1 MQQMMTLTI
10 SRKHK
15 LVLLAAL
22 LIAAG
27 STFYMLVINPAPP
40 PNKGLHY
47 ACFKTAHGWGYDI
60 LVNDRIVI
68 HQPMIPG
75 VRGYDGFKTEKEAGA
90 DAQNVIESI
99 KSGTHPF
106 FGQKPLQRPGV
117 LRAQPK

>member
-1 MQQMMTLTI
+1 MTLTI
-10 SRKHK
+10 SKKHK

-40 PNKGLHY
+40 SPKGLHY
-47 ACFKTAHGWGYDI
+47 TCFKTEHGWGYDVLI
-60 LVNDRIVI
+60 NDRIFI

-75 VRGYDGFKTEKEAGA
+75 KSGYNGFKTEKEAGA

-106 FGQKPLQRPGV
+106 FQQKQLQRPSV
-117 LRAQPK
+117 LRAQSK